1 MSRTATRTVNM
12 LDRPPAKPLSALDR
26 ALPKPAV
33 TDAEPTYVIESDV
46 PIPESMMG
54 RARQSAA
61 SRMPFGQ
68 LEIGQSFHVPSTLA
82 PADALKRAYGW
93 CRQSAKRYP
102 GRRFI
107 SRIEGRGVRI
117 WRVEP
122 RTTGAAS

>member
-1 MSRTATRTVNM
+1 MSRTATRTANM
-12 LDRPPAKPLSALDR
+12 LD
-26 ALPKPAV
+26 
-33 TDAEPTYVIESDV
+33 YVIESNV
-46 PIPESMMG
+46 PIPESMRG
-54 RARQSAA
+54 RDRQSAA

-93 CRQSAKRYP
+93 CTQSAKRYP

-107 SRIEGRGVRI
+107 CRIEGRGVRI

-122 RTTGAAS
+122 RTTGA